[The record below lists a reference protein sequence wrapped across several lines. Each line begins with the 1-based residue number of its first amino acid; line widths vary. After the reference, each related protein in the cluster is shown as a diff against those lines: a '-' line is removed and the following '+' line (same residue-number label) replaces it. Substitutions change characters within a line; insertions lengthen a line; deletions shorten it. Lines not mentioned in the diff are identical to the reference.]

1 MEPLL
6 RDSVVAGLVPVE
18 FPDNER
24 LVTAGGEDHVGVLGV
39 GGDLSH
45 PPIVAP
51 QSPSELQGLGH
62 GKCLRPFFFSET
74 LHDIIKQMH

>member
-1 MEPLL
+1 MKPLL
-6 RDSVVAGLVPVE
+6 RDSVVAGLVPVK

-24 LVTAGGEDHVGVLGV
+24 LVPTGGEDHIGVLRV

-45 PPIVAP
+45 PAIVAP

-62 GKCLRPFFFSET
+62 DNVSRPF
-74 LHDIIKQMH
+74 LL